1 MDPASLPD
9 RSRDALKQFWQ
20 KLFHQDPPHKLGRK
34 LMLLAIA
41 YKLQER
47 ASGGLKSSVSRRI
60 ALAGEAI
67 AAGKAPAPV
76 TTVKPGTRLLR
87 EWQGT
92 THEVIILDSGVRY
105 RGETWRSLS
114 EVARAITGARWSGP
128 RFFGLKEPRA

>member
-1 MDPASLPD
+1 MDLANLPD
-9 RSRDALKQFWQ
+9 LPRDALKQLWQ

-47 ASGGLKSSVSRRI
+47 VIGGLKPSVSRRI

-67 AAGKAPAPV
+67 AAGKPLAAPAP
-76 TTVKPGTRLLR
+76 VKPGTRLLR

-92 THEVIILDSGVRY
+92 THEVIVLDNCVRY
-105 RGETWRSLS
+105 QGKTWRSLS